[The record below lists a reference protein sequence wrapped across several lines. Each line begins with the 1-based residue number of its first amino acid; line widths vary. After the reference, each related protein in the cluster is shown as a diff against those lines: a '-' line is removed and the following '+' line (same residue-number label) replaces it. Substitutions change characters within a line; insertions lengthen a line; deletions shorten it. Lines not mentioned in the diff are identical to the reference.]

1 MSNNT
6 EKDSKE
12 AILTALFQILLG
24 TPALIFQFLVRGE
37 QVLEDHGPLAG
48 TMLKKQK
55 RYQHGALTRISGT
68 QPESRGLG

>member
-12 AILTALFQILLG
+12 AILTALLQILLG
-24 TPALIFQFLVRGE
+24 MPALIFQFLVRGE

-48 TMLKKQK
+48 TMLKK
-55 RYQHGALTRISGT
+55 
-68 QPESRGLG
+68 